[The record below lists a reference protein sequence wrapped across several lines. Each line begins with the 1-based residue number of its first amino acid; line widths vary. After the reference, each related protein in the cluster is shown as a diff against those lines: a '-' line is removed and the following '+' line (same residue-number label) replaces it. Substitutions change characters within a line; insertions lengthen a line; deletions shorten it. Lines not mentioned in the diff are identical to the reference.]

1 MEIFQFDR
9 GERIV
14 QSYGSQGLSATRV
27 AAGTGQVRLTCLTV
41 APGGLIGTHPA
52 TDAQLFLV
60 IAGQGWAAGAD
71 GERVPISAG
80 WGVRWDAGET
90 HTSGTEAASSRSPL
104 KVARSIC
111 SSQSS
116 GLTCGRTTALDA
128 GRNNIERANRRMELQ
143 MQPLAIY
150 ALITGA
156 VMILGV
162 AVTLILTRHA
172 AEPRRAAVNRW
183 NMHGSFPLAAAGVV
197 IGVISRSGGQS
208 PATHDVVYAVA
219 ATLLLAALLCALVGA
234 ARASMASSRLRG

>member
-1 MEIFQFDR
+1 
-9 GERIV
+9 
-14 QSYGSQGLSATRV
+14 
-27 AAGTGQVRLTCLTV
+27 
-41 APGGLIGTHPA
+41 
-52 TDAQLFLV
+52 
-60 IAGQGWAAGAD
+60 
-71 GERVPISAG
+71 
-80 WGVRWDAGET
+80 
-90 HTSGTEAASSRSPL
+90 
-104 KVARSIC
+104 
-111 SSQSS
+111 
-116 GLTCGRTTALDA
+116 
-128 GRNNIERANRRMELQ
+128 

-162 AVTLILTRHA
+162 AVTLIMTRHA

-208 PATHDVVYAVA
+208 PATHDVVYVVA